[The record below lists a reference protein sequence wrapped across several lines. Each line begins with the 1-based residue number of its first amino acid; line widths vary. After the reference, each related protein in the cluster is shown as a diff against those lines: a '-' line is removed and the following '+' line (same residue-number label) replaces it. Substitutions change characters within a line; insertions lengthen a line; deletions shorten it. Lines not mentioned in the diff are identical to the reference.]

1 MKVFLFQFVY
11 SFGFGSFIVGYGNIR
26 ACMMLSLFQGLH
38 LTTSNLELGCILDT
52 KLLSPIQQKQVEY
65 FQNPFISYDV
75 TSAAEDISVIKYNC
89 LIDFRKFCYRN
100 YDELQVFVLRHE
112 TEGRN
117 KQNRTCALLTQP
129 TETQT
134 YAKKAKKSKDKF

>member
-1 MKVFLFQFVY
+1 ME
-11 SFGFGSFIVGYGNIR
+11 S
-26 ACMMLSLFQGLH
+26 
-38 LTTSNLELGCILDT
+38 
-52 KLLSPIQQKQVEY
+52 
-65 FQNPFISYDV
+65 QNPFIKF
-75 TSAAEDISVIKYNC
+75 TSAAEDISVTKYNC

-134 YAKKAKKSKDKF
+134 YAKKRAKK